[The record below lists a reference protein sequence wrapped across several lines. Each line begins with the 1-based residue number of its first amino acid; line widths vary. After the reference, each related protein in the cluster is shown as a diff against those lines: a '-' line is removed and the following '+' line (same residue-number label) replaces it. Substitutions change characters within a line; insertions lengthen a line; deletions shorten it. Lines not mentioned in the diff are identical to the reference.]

1 MAVLS
6 MKLYV
11 TAKYLQQLSYLR
23 KKTNSLFPL
32 LTKNQAWNKLLY
44 TKNRSFFLELE
55 ATSKSAC

>member
-6 MKLYV
+6 MKQYV
-11 TAKYLQQLSYLR
+11 TVKSLQQQSYLR

-55 ATSKSAC
+55 ATSRSAC